1 MRHKSGRE
9 GKMRGQKHNDQTR
22 EKAFALLASGES
34 VAATAK
40 ALGLKY
46 STVKTWEKSWKAD
59 SSKLAGPTQTGA
71 GAAAGEAEKSHAQ
84 SDGVEDS
91 DEGKGGELTLDEL
104 RAKKKRDFVDNSWA
118 IIEGA
123 QAILKRRVERAIHK
137 EDVIDEIISI
147 VEDSDLTE
155 EARKGLLRKLSAVRL
170 DDIRAL
176 SSILATCYDK
186 QALAAGDPTV
196 IGDIK
201 KFEDL

>member
-1 MRHKSGRE
+1 
-9 GKMRGQKHNDQTR
+9 MRGSRHSDETR

-34 VAATAK
+34 VSATAK

-123 QAILKRRVERAIHK
+123 QAILKRRVERAIRK

-147 VEDSDLTE
+147 VEDSENLTE

-196 IGDIK
+196 IGDIQ

>member
-1 MRHKSGRE
+1 
-9 GKMRGQKHNDQTR
+9 MRGSRHSDETR

-34 VAATAK
+34 VSATAK

-71 GAAAGEAEKSHAQ
+71 GAAAGEVEKSHAQ
-84 SDGVEDS
+84 SDGVGEGDS
-91 DEGKGGELTLDEL
+91 DLDKI
-104 RAKKKRDFVDNSWA
+104 RKDKRRSFIDKSWE

-123 QAILKRRVERAIHK
+123 QAILARRVERALHK
-137 EDVIDEIISI
+137 EDLIDE
-147 VEDSDLTE
+147 
-155 EARKGLLRKLSAVRL
+155 LLRLVEENDKLTDEQIKAITGKINKLRL

-186 QALAAGDPTV
+186 AALANGDPTLNLNDV
-196 IGDIK
+196 TL
-201 KFEDL
+201 KFEDM

>member
-1 MRHKSGRE
+1 
-9 GKMRGQKHNDQTR
+9 MRGSRHSDEIR
-22 EKAFALLASGES
+22 EKAFALLGSGES

-40 ALGLKY
+40 TLGLKY
-46 STVKTWEKSWKAD
+46 STVKTWEKSWRGN
-59 SSKLAGPTQTGA
+59 SSKLASPTQTGA
-71 GAAAGEAEKSHAQ
+71 DAAVGEAEKTHAQ

-91 DEGKGGELTLDEL
+91 HEGKGGELTLDEL

-147 VEDSDLTE
+147 VESSDLTE

-196 IGDIK
+196 IEDIK
-201 KFEDL
+201 RFEDM

>member
-1 MRHKSGRE
+1 
-9 GKMRGQKHNDQTR
+9 MRGSRHSDETR

-34 VAATAK
+34 VSATAK

-91 DEGKGGELTLDEL
+91 DEDKDGELTLDEL

-147 VEDSDLTE
+147 VEDSENLTE

>member
-1 MRHKSGRE
+1 
-9 GKMRGQKHNDQTR
+9 MRGSRHSDETR

-46 STVKTWEKSWKAD
+46 STVNTWFKAWLKAD
-59 SSKLAGPTQTGA
+59 SSKLAVPTQTGA
-71 GAAAGEAEKSHAQ
+71 GAAAGEAKKSHAQ
-84 SDGVEDS
+84 SEEVEDS
-91 DEGKGGELTLDEL
+91 DECSTLDEL
-104 RAKKKRDFVDNSWA
+104 RAVKKRNFVDNSWA

-147 VEDSDLTE
+147 VESSDLTE

-196 IGDIK
+196 IEDIK
-201 KFEDL
+201 RFEDM